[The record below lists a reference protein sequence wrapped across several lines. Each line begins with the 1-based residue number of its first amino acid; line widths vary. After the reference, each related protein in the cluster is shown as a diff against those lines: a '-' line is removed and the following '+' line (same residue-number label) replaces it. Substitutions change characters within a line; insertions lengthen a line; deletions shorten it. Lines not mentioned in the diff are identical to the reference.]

1 MKKTY
6 VFLYLI
12 IALLFNNLQA
22 QNSLQ
27 GVIKDKETGQPIPG
41 AVVYLAELKQ
51 GTTAQENGT
60 FELDDLPAGNFLV
73 EIRSIGYNSYIHNIL
88 IKGKVELKIELEESA
103 VEMNEVVVTG
113 SVSTTQK
120 MLNPIPT
127 YSVEKSQLQHS
138 GSSNIIEALTKV
150 PGVFQISTGPAIS
163 KPVIRGLGYNRVLVL
178 HDDIRQEGQQWG
190 DEHGVEID
198 DKSIDKVEIIKGPG
212 SLAYGS
218 DALAGVVNFISAPT
232 LSVGQIRGNV
242 SMNYQTN
249 NALMDYYASNQG
261 NIKGFNWLVQGTY
274 KLAGNYS
281 NRYDGKVYNSG
292 FNEKNLSGYL
302 GLTKRWGFSFLRFST
317 FNQHLG
323 LIEGERDS
331 EGRFTKLVSVSQ
343 DQVEELPATNNDLN
357 AYRIDVPKQTIRH
370 NRIQLNSKI
379 LLGNSSV
386 QADIGFQQNLRQE
399 FSDPLAPK
407 NPELAFQLNSFNYN
421 LKYNFP
427 ETGGWHH
434 IAGISGM
441 IQKNENQGDEK
452 LIPDY
457 NLNDAGVF
465 FTTSKT
471 WESTHFSAGL
481 RIDNRHINSRSLLK
495 DRITAPIGS
504 GDYKFEGFKKN
515 ITNTSFGLGISRN
528 VSSTIIV
535 KANFSNGFRAPN
547 LAELATNGKHE
558 GTFRYEYGNKNL
570 KAETSQQADLGLS
583 YMSKHIA
590 LEVSPFL
597 NNVQNFIY
605 IKKLVSITGG
615 DSIPDTEDPSPAF
628 KYTQGNAVLYGG
640 EISLDIHPHP
650 YDFIHIKQSLSL
662 VRGILRKQADSTR
675 NLPMIP
681 PVAYQFELKIQPT
694 KTALKLSKPYML
706 VEYNY
711 IFEQNR
717 VYSAFGTE
725 TRTPGYGLLNIGIG
739 ADFTRKDKEPLCS
752 IHILVTNLMDV
763 AYQNHLSRLKYAPEN
778 PVSQRMGIYN
788 MGRNISFSM
797 DVPIKMSKK

>member
-1 MKKTY
+1 MIKTY
-6 VFLYLI
+6 IFICLFV
-12 IALLFNNLQA
+12 ALLSTTLKA
-22 QNSLQ
+22 QNSLH
-27 GVIKDKETGQPIPG
+27 GLIKDKDTGEPIPG
-41 AVVYLAELKQ
+41 AIVYLTELKQ
-51 GTTAQENGT
+51 GTTAHESGI
-60 FELDDLPAGNFLV
+60 FELNDLPTGNFMV
-73 EIRSIGYNSYIHNIL
+73 EIRSIGYKSYIHNVL
-88 IKGKVELKIELEESA
+88 IKGNVELNVELVESA

-178 HDDIRQEGQQWG
+178 YDDIRQEGQQWG

-218 DALAGVVNFISAPT
+218 DAMAGVVNFLSAPT
-232 LSVGQIRGNV
+232 LSQGQIRGNV

-249 NALMDYYASNQG
+249 NGLMDYYASNHG

-292 FNEKNLSGYL
+292 FNEQNLSGYL
-302 GLTKRWGFSFLRFST
+302 GLTKHWGFSFLRFST

-331 EGRFTKLVSVSQ
+331 NGRFVKLVPVSQ

-357 AYRIDVPKQTIRH
+357 SYGIDVPQQTIRH
-370 NRIQLNSKI
+370 NRVQLNSKI
-379 LLGNSSV
+379 LLGNSNV

-399 FSDPLAPK
+399 FSNPLAPK
-407 NPELAFQLNSFNYN
+407 DPELAFRLKSFYYN

-427 ETGGWHH
+427 ETGGWHN
-434 IAGISGM
+434 IAGVSGM
-441 IQKNENQGDEK
+441 IQKNDNQGDEK
-452 LIPDY
+452 LISDY
-457 NLNDAGVF
+457 TINDAGLF

-471 WESTHFSAGL
+471 WERTHLSAGI
-481 RIDNRHINSRSLLK
+481 RVDNRHINSKQLLK
-495 DRITAPIGS
+495 DGINIPTGS
-504 GDYKFEGFKKN
+504 EDYKFEGFKKN
-515 ITNTSFGLGISRN
+515 ITNVSMGLGLSRN
-528 VSSTIIV
+528 LSSTIVV

-570 KAETSQQADLGLS
+570 KAETSQQTDVGLS
-583 YMSKHIA
+583 YASRHIA
-590 LEVSPFL
+590 FEVSPFL

-605 IKKLVSITGG
+605 IKKLAGITGN
-615 DSIPDTEDPSPAF
+615 DSIPDQEDPSPAF

-640 EISLDIHPHP
+640 EISLDVHPHP

-662 VRGILRKQADSTR
+662 VRGILKNQTDSTR

-681 PVAYQFELKIQPT
+681 PVTYQFELKLQPARNT
-694 KTALKLSKPYML
+694 HKLSKPYIL
-706 VEYNY
+706 LEYNY

-717 VYSAFGTE
+717 IFSAFGTE
-725 TRTPGYGLLNIGIG
+725 TKTPRYGLLNIGLG
-739 ADFTRKDKEPLCS
+739 TDFTGKNKEPLFS
-752 IHILVTNLMDV
+752 IHVLITNLMDV

-778 PVSQRMGIYN
+778 VVSRRMGIYN
-788 MGRNISFSM
+788 MGRNVSFS
-797 DVPIKMSKK
+797 VEIPLKMSKN